1 MTTMIDEKLKAANV
15 ISLDLDAP
23 IYKYIPFKYLKLM
36 IQNSN
41 LYFGK
46 VSSWEDVYEN
56 WFLKE
61 QMVLSSG
68 EKVSAKELIP
78 GVFGQSWTL
87 QEESDAMWRI
97 YSKLDRTLHDYLDD
111 TAVRIKTTA
120 RKLYNVIYANDE
132 DFYTSYIGAVKYL
145 SQNDFLKMQDS
156 LSPLNPLDL
165 SEVFVKSYFFKR
177 APFEHEK
184 EVRPIL
190 IYSPKHEN
198 FGKDGVSFYIDFD
211 NLIDEMVTDPRL
223 TPDEYRTV
231 RGQLIGLGAKSDKVR
246 NSELYNIPPHTIHLL

>member
-1 MTTMIDEKLKAANV
+1 MIDEKLKAGNV
-15 ISLDLDAP
+15 INLDLDTP

-61 QMVLSSG
+61 QMVLPTG
-68 EKVSAKELIP
+68 EKGSAKELIP

-97 YSKLDRTLHDYLDD
+97 YSKLDRTQHDYLDD

-145 SQNDFLKMQDS
+145 SQDDFLNMQDS

-165 SEVFVKSYFFKR
+165 SEVFVKSYFLKR
-177 APFEHEK
+177 TPFEHER

-198 FGKDGVSFYIDFD
+198 FGKDGVSFDIDFD

-246 NSELYNIPPHTIHLL
+246 NSELYNIPPHIIHLL

>member
-1 MTTMIDEKLKAANV
+1 MTTMINENLKAANV

-97 YSKLDRTLHDYLDD
+97 YSKLDRTLHEYLDD

-132 DFYTSYIGAVKYL
+132 DFNTSYIGAVKYL

-198 FGKDGVSFYIDFD
+198 FGKDGVSFDIVFD

-246 NSELYNIPPHTIHLL
+246 NSELYNIPPHVIHLL

>member
-1 MTTMIDEKLKAANV
+1 MIDEKLKAGNV
-15 ISLDLDAP
+15 INLDLDTP

-61 QMVLSSG
+61 QMVLPSG
-68 EKVSAKELIP
+68 EKGSATDLIQ

-132 DFYTSYIGAVKYL
+132 DFNTSYIGAVKYL
-145 SQNDFLKMQDS
+145 SQNDFLKMQDY

-198 FGKDGVSFYIDFD
+198 FGKDGVSFDIDFD

-231 RGQLIGLGAKSDKVR
+231 RGLLIGLGAKSDKVR
-246 NSELYNIPPHTIHLL
+246 NSELYNIPPHIIHLL

>member
-1 MTTMIDEKLKAANV
+1 MIDEKLKAGNV
-15 ISLDLDAP
+15 MNLDLDTP

-68 EKVSAKELIP
+68 EKGRATDLIQ

-198 FGKDGVSFYIDFD
+198 FGKDGVSFDIDFD

-223 TPDEYRTV
+223 TPDEYRVV

-246 NSELYNIPPHTIHLL
+246 NSELYNIPPHIIHLL

>member
-1 MTTMIDEKLKAANV
+1 MIDENLKAANV

-36 IQNSN
+36 IQNSS

-61 QMVLSSG
+61 QMVLPSG
-68 EKVSAKELIP
+68 EKGSATDLIQ

-132 DFYTSYIGAVKYL
+132 DFNTSYIGAVKYL

-198 FGKDGVSFYIDFD
+198 FGKDGVSFDIDFD

-246 NSELYNIPPHTIHLL
+246 NSELYNIPPHIIHLL

>member
-1 MTTMIDEKLKAANV
+1 MTTMIDEKLKAGNV
-15 ISLDLDAP
+15 INLDLDTP

-61 QMVLSSG
+61 QMVLPTG
-68 EKVSAKELIP
+68 EKGDAMDLIP

-97 YSKLDRTLHDYLDD
+97 YSKLDRTQHDYLDD

-145 SQNDFLKMQDS
+145 SQDDFLKMQDS

-177 APFEHEK
+177 ASCFPRYNPTSISEIVAFFSFNTRSRATSKYTFHIFSWK
-184 EVRPIL
+184 SLMVKL
-190 IYSPKHEN
+190 
-198 FGKDGVSFYIDFD
+198 VSL
-211 NLIDEMVTDPRL
+211 N
-223 TPDEYRTV
+223 
-231 RGQLIGLGAKSDKVR
+231 KSGD
-246 NSELYNIPPHTIHLL
+246 L

>member
-1 MTTMIDEKLKAANV
+1 MIDEKLKAGNV
-15 ISLDLDAP
+15 INLDLDTP

-61 QMVLSSG
+61 QMVLPTG
-68 EKVSAKELIP
+68 EKGDAMDLIP

-97 YSKLDRTLHDYLDD
+97 YSKLDRTQHDYLDD

-145 SQNDFLKMQDS
+145 SQDDFLKMQDS

-198 FGKDGVSFYIDFD
+198 FGKDGVSFDIDFD

-223 TPDEYRTV
+223 IPDEYRTV

-246 NSELYNIPPHTIHLL
+246 NSELYNIPPHIIHLL

>member
-1 MTTMIDEKLKAANV
+1 MIDVKLKAGNV
-15 ISLDLDAP
+15 INLDLDTP

-41 LYFGK
+41 LYFGR

-68 EKVSAKELIP
+68 EKGSATDLIQ

-97 YSKLDRTLHDYLDD
+97 YSKVDKKQPDDYLDD
-111 TAVRIKTTA
+111 TAVRIKTTG
-120 RKLYNVIYANDE
+120 RKLFDVIYTDDKDYN
-132 DFYTSYIGAVKYL
+132 TSYIGAVSYL
-145 SQNDFLKMQDS
+145 SLDDFLKMQNS
-156 LSPLNPLDL
+156 LSPLNPMDL

-177 APFEHEK
+177 TPFEHER

-198 FGKDGVSFYIDFD
+198 FGKDGVLFDIDFD

-231 RGQLIGLGAKSDKVR
+231 RGQLIGLGAKSNKVR

>member
-1 MTTMIDEKLKAANV
+1 MTTMIDEKLKTGNV
-15 ISLDLDAP
+15 INLDLDTP

-61 QMVLSSG
+61 QMVLPSG
-68 EKVSAKELIP
+68 EKGSATDLIQ

-132 DFYTSYIGAVKYL
+132 DFNTSYIGAVKYL

-165 SEVFVKSYFFKR
+165 SEVFVRSYFFKR

-198 FGKDGVSFYIDFD
+198 FGKDGVSFDIDFD

-223 TPDEYRTV
+223 TPDEYRTI
-231 RGQLIGLGAKSDKVR
+231 RGQLIGLGAKNNKVR

>member
-1 MTTMIDEKLKAANV
+1 MIDEKLKAGNV
-15 ISLDLDAP
+15 INLDLDTP

-68 EKVSAKELIP
+68 EKGSAKELIP

-132 DFYTSYIGAVKYL
+132 DFNTSYIGAVKYL

-198 FGKDGVSFYIDFD
+198 FGKDGVSFDIDFD

-231 RGQLIGLGAKSDKVR
+231 RGLLIGLGAKIDKVR

>member
-1 MTTMIDEKLKAANV
+1 MIDENLKAANV

-61 QMVLSSG
+61 QMVLPTG
-68 EKVSAKELIP
+68 EKGSAKELIP

-198 FGKDGVSFYIDFD
+198 FGKDGVSFDIDFD

-246 NSELYNIPPHTIHLL
+246 NSELYNIPPHIIHLL

>member
-1 MTTMIDEKLKAANV
+1 MTTMIDENLKAANV

-97 YSKLDRTLHDYLDD
+97 YSKLDRTQHDYLDD

-198 FGKDGVSFYIDFD
+198 FGKDGVSFNIDFD

-246 NSELYNIPPHTIHLL
+246 NSELYNIPPHIIHLL

>member
-1 MTTMIDEKLKAANV
+1 MIDEKLKAGNV
-15 ISLDLDAP
+15 INLDLDTP

-61 QMVLSSG
+61 QMVLPSG
-68 EKVSAKELIP
+68 EKGSATDLIQ

-132 DFYTSYIGAVKYL
+132 DFNTSYIGAVKYL

-165 SEVFVKSYFFKR
+165 SEVLVKSYFFKR

-198 FGKDGVSFYIDFD
+198 FGKDGVSFDIDFD

-246 NSELYNIPPHTIHLL
+246 NSELYNIPPHIIHLL

>member
-1 MTTMIDEKLKAANV
+1 MIDEKLKAANV

-36 IQNSN
+36 IQNSS
-41 LYFGK
+41 LYFGR

-61 QMVLSSG
+61 KMVLPSG
-68 EKVSAKELIP
+68 EKGDAMDLIP

-97 YSKLDRTLHDYLDD
+97 YSKVDKKQPDDYLDD

-198 FGKDGVSFYIDFD
+198 FGKDGVSFDIVFD

-223 TPDEYRTV
+223 TPEEYRVV
-231 RGQLIGLGAKSDKVR
+231 RGQLIGLGAKSNKVR
-246 NSELYNIPPHTIHLL
+246 NSELYNIPPHTVHLL

>member
-1 MTTMIDEKLKAANV
+1 MIDEKLKAANV

-68 EKVSAKELIP
+68 DKVSAKELIP

-198 FGKDGVSFYIDFD
+198 FRKDGVSFDIDFD

-231 RGQLIGLGAKSDKVR
+231 RGQLIGLGAKSNKVR
-246 NSELYNIPPHTIHLL
+246 NSELYNIPPHIIHLL

>member
-1 MTTMIDEKLKAANV
+1 MTTMIGENLKAANV

-41 LYFGK
+41 LYFGR

-61 QMVLSSG
+61 QMVLPSG
-68 EKVSAKELIP
+68 EKGSAKELIP

-97 YSKLDRTLHDYLDD
+97 YSRLDRTLHDYLDD

-132 DFYTSYIGAVKYL
+132 DFNTSYIGAVKYL

-165 SEVFVKSYFFKR
+165 SEVFVMSYFFKR

-198 FGKDGVSFYIDFD
+198 FGKDGVSFDIDFD

>member
-1 MTTMIDEKLKAANV
+1 MIDKNLKAANV

-61 QMVLSSG
+61 QMVLPTG
-68 EKVSAKELIP
+68 EKGSAKELIH

-97 YSKLDRTLHDYLDD
+97 YSKVDKKQPDDYLDD

-132 DFYTSYIGAVKYL
+132 DFNTSYIGAVKYL

-177 APFEHEK
+177 TPFEHER

-190 IYSPKHEN
+190 IYPPKHEN
-198 FGKDGVSFYIDFD
+198 FGKNGVSFDIDFD
-211 NLIDEMVTDPRL
+211 NLIDEKVTDPRL

-231 RGQLIGLGAKSDKVR
+231 RGQLIGLGAKSNKVR

>member
-1 MTTMIDEKLKAANV
+1 MIDEKLKAGNV
-15 ISLDLDAP
+15 INLDLDTP

-61 QMVLSSG
+61 QMVLHSG
-68 EKVSAKELIP
+68 EKGDAMDLIP

-132 DFYTSYIGAVKYL
+132 DFNTSYIGAVKYL

-198 FGKDGVSFYIDFD
+198 FGKDGVSFDIDFD

-223 TPDEYRTV
+223 TPDEYRIV

-246 NSELYNIPPHTIHLL
+246 NSELYNIPPHIIHLL

>member
-190 IYSPKHEN
+190 IYSLKHEN
-198 FGKDGVSFYIDFD
+198 FGKDGVSFDIDFD

>member
-1 MTTMIDEKLKAANV
+1 MIDEKLKAGNV
-15 ISLDLDAP
+15 INLDLDTP

-61 QMVLSSG
+61 QMVLPTG
-68 EKVSAKELIP
+68 EKGDAMDLIP

-97 YSKLDRTLHDYLDD
+97 YSKLDRTQHDYLDD

-145 SQNDFLKMQDS
+145 SQDDFLKMQDS

-198 FGKDGVSFYIDFD
+198 FGRDGVSFDIDFD

-231 RGQLIGLGAKSDKVR
+231 QGQLIGLGAKSDKVR
-246 NSELYNIPPHTIHLL
+246 NSELYNIPPHIIHLL

>member
-1 MTTMIDEKLKAANV
+1 MTTMIDENLKAANV

-36 IQNSN
+36 IQNSS

-61 QMVLSSG
+61 QMVLPTG
-68 EKVSAKELIP
+68 EKGDAMDLIP

-97 YSKLDRTLHDYLDD
+97 YSKLDRTQHDYLDD

-145 SQNDFLKMQDS
+145 SQDDFFKMQDS

-198 FGKDGVSFYIDFD
+198 FGRDGVSFDIDFD

-246 NSELYNIPPHTIHLL
+246 NSELYNIPPHIIHLL

>member
-1 MTTMIDEKLKAANV
+1 MIDEKLKAGNV
-15 ISLDLDAP
+15 INLDLDTP

-61 QMVLSSG
+61 QMVLPSG
-68 EKVSAKELIP
+68 EKGSATDLIQ

-132 DFYTSYIGAVKYL
+132 DFNTSYIGAVKYL

-190 IYSPKHEN
+190 IYPPKHEN
-198 FGKDGVSFYIDFD
+198 FGKDGVSFDIDFD

-231 RGQLIGLGAKSDKVR
+231 RGQLIGLAAKSDKVR
-246 NSELYNIPPHTIHLL
+246 NSELYNIPPHIIHLL

>member
-1 MTTMIDEKLKAANV
+1 MIDEKLKAGNV
-15 ISLDLDAP
+15 INLDLDTP

-68 EKVSAKELIP
+68 EKGSATDLIQ

-132 DFYTSYIGAVKYL
+132 DFDTSYIGAVKYL

-177 APFEHEK
+177 APFEHER

-190 IYSPKHEN
+190 IYPPKHEN
-198 FGKDGVSFYIDFD
+198 FGKNGVSFDIDFD
-211 NLIDEMVTDPRL
+211 NLIDEMMTDPRL
-223 TPDEYRTV
+223 TPEEYRVV

-246 NSELYNIPPHTIHLL
+246 NSELYNIPPHIIHLL

>member
-1 MTTMIDEKLKAANV
+1 MIDEKLKAGNV
-15 ISLDLDAP
+15 INLDLDTP

-68 EKVSAKELIP
+68 EKGRATDLIQ

-132 DFYTSYIGAVKYL
+132 DFNTLYIGAVKYL

-198 FGKDGVSFYIDFD
+198 FGKDGVSFDIDFD

-231 RGQLIGLGAKSDKVR
+231 RGQLIGLGAKSDKIR
-246 NSELYNIPPHTIHLL
+246 NSELYNIPPHIIHLL

>member
-1 MTTMIDEKLKAANV
+1 MIDEKLKAGNV
-15 ISLDLDAP
+15 INLDLDTP

-61 QMVLSSG
+61 QMVLPTG
-68 EKVSAKELIP
+68 EKGSAKELIP

-97 YSKLDRTLHDYLDD
+97 YSKLDRTQHDYLDD

-120 RKLYNVIYANDE
+120 RKIYNVIYANDE

-145 SQNDFLKMQDS
+145 SQNDFLNMQDS

-165 SEVFVKSYFFKR
+165 SEVFVKSYFLKR
-177 APFEHEK
+177 TPFEHER

-198 FGKDGVSFYIDFD
+198 FGKDGVSFDIDFD

-246 NSELYNIPPHTIHLL
+246 NSELYNIPSHIIHLL

>member
-1 MTTMIDEKLKAANV
+1 MIDEKLKAGNV
-15 ISLDLDAP
+15 INLDLDTP

-61 QMVLSSG
+61 QMVLPTG
-68 EKVSAKELIP
+68 EKGSAKELIP

-97 YSKLDRTLHDYLDD
+97 YSKLDRTQHDYLDD

-120 RKLYNVIYANDE
+120 RKIYNVIYANDE

-145 SQNDFLKMQDS
+145 SQDDFLNMQDS
-156 LSPLNPLDL
+156 LSPFNPLDL
-165 SEVFVKSYFFKR
+165 SEVFVKSYFLKR
-177 APFEHEK
+177 TPFEHER

-198 FGKDGVSFYIDFD
+198 FGKDGVSFDIDFD

-246 NSELYNIPPHTIHLL
+246 NSELYNIPSHIIHLL

>member
-1 MTTMIDEKLKAANV
+1 MIDEKLKAGNV
-15 ISLDLDAP
+15 INLDLDTP

-61 QMVLSSG
+61 QMVLPTG
-68 EKVSAKELIP
+68 EKGDAMDLIP

-97 YSKLDRTLHDYLDD
+97 YSKLDRTQHDYLDD

-145 SQNDFLKMQDS
+145 SQDDFLKMQDS

-198 FGKDGVSFYIDFD
+198 FGKDGVSFDIDFD

-246 NSELYNIPPHTIHLL
+246 NSELYNIPPHIIHLL

>member
-1 MTTMIDEKLKAANV
+1 MIDENLKAANV
-15 ISLDLDAP
+15 ISLDLDAQ

-61 QMVLSSG
+61 QMVLPLG
-68 EKVSAKELIP
+68 EIGSAKELIP

-132 DFYTSYIGAVKYL
+132 DFNTSYIGAVKYL

-156 LSPLNPLDL
+156 LSPMNPLDL

-198 FGKDGVSFYIDFD
+198 FGKDGVSFDIDFD

-246 NSELYNIPPHTIHLL
+246 NSELYNIPPHIIHLL

>member
-1 MTTMIDEKLKAANV
+1 MIDEKLKAGNV
-15 ISLDLDAP
+15 INLDLDTP

-36 IQNSN
+36 IKNSN

-68 EKVSAKELIP
+68 EKGSATDLIQ

-132 DFYTSYIGAVKYL
+132 DFKTSYIGAVKYL

-198 FGKDGVSFYIDFD
+198 FGKDGVSFDIDFD

-246 NSELYNIPPHTIHLL
+246 NSELYNIPPHIIHLL

>member
-1 MTTMIDEKLKAANV
+1 MIDENLKAGNV
-15 ISLDLDAP
+15 INLDLDTP

-36 IQNSN
+36 IQDSS
-41 LYFGK
+41 LYFGR

-61 QMVLSSG
+61 QMVLPSG
-68 EKVSAKELIP
+68 EKGNAKDLIQ

-97 YSKLDRTLHDYLDD
+97 YSKLDRTQHEYLDD

-132 DFYTSYIGAVKYL
+132 DLNTSYIGTVKYL
-145 SQNDFLKMQDS
+145 SQNDFLEMQNS
-156 LSPLNPLDL
+156 LSPLNPLYL

-177 APFEHEK
+177 TPFEHER

-190 IYSPKHEN
+190 IYPPKHEN
-198 FGKDGVSFYIDFD
+198 FGKDGVSFDIDFD

-231 RGQLIGLGAKSDKVR
+231 RGQLIGLGAKSNKVR

>member
-1 MTTMIDEKLKAANV
+1 MTTMIDENLKAANV
-15 ISLDLDAP
+15 ISLDLDAQ

-61 QMVLSSG
+61 QMVLPLG
-68 EKVSAKELIP
+68 EIGSAKELIP

-132 DFYTSYIGAVKYL
+132 DFNTSYIGAVKYL

-156 LSPLNPLDL
+156 LSPMNPLDL

-198 FGKDGVSFYIDFD
+198 FGKDGVSFDIDFD

>member
-1 MTTMIDEKLKAANV
+1 MIDEKLKAGNV
-15 ISLDLDAP
+15 INLDLDTP

-68 EKVSAKELIP
+68 EKGSAKELIP

-132 DFYTSYIGAVKYL
+132 DFNTSYIGAVKYL

-198 FGKDGVSFYIDFD
+198 FGKDGVSFDIDFD

-231 RGQLIGLGAKSDKVR
+231 RGLLIGLGAKNNKVR

>member
-1 MTTMIDEKLKAANV
+1 MIDEKLKAANV

-198 FGKDGVSFYIDFD
+198 FGKDGVSFDIDFD

>member
-1 MTTMIDEKLKAANV
+1 MIDEKLKAGNV
-15 ISLDLDAP
+15 INLDLDTP

-41 LYFGK
+41 LYLGK

-61 QMVLSSG
+61 QMVLPTG
-68 EKVSAKELIP
+68 EKGDAMDLIP

-97 YSKLDRTLHDYLDD
+97 YSKLDRTQHDYLDD

-145 SQNDFLKMQDS
+145 SQDDFLKMQDS

-198 FGKDGVSFYIDFD
+198 FGKDGVSFDIDFD

-246 NSELYNIPPHTIHLL
+246 NSELYNIPPHIIHLL

>member
-1 MTTMIDEKLKAANV
+1 MIGENLKAANV

-41 LYFGK
+41 LYFGR

-61 QMVLSSG
+61 QMVLPSG
-68 EKVSAKELIP
+68 EKGSAKELIP

-97 YSKLDRTLHDYLDD
+97 YSRLDRTLHDYLDD

-132 DFYTSYIGAVKYL
+132 DFNTSYIGAVKYL

-198 FGKDGVSFYIDFD
+198 FGKDGVSFDIDFD

>member
-1 MTTMIDEKLKAANV
+1 MTTMIDENLKAANV

-36 IQNSN
+36 IQKSS

-61 QMVLSSG
+61 QMFLPSG
-68 EKVSAKELIP
+68 EKGDAMDLIP

-132 DFYTSYIGAVKYL
+132 DFNTSYIGAVKYL

-198 FGKDGVSFYIDFD
+198 FGKDGVSFDIDFD

-246 NSELYNIPPHTIHLL
+246 NSELYNIPPHIIHLL

>member
-1 MTTMIDEKLKAANV
+1 MTTMIGENLKAANV

-41 LYFGK
+41 LYFGR

-61 QMVLSSG
+61 QMVLPSG
-68 EKVSAKELIP
+68 EKGSAKELIP

-97 YSKLDRTLHDYLDD
+97 YSRLDRTLHDYLDD

-132 DFYTSYIGAVKYL
+132 DFNTSYIGAVKYL

-198 FGKDGVSFYIDFD
+198 FGKDGVSFDIDFD

>member
-1 MTTMIDEKLKAANV
+1 MIDENYKAANV

-61 QMVLSSG
+61 QMVLPTG
-68 EKVSAKELIP
+68 EKGSAKKLIP

-97 YSKLDRTLHDYLDD
+97 YSKLDRTQHDYLDD

-198 FGKDGVSFYIDFD
+198 FGKDGVSFDIDFD